1 MDQNNEELLPQDA
14 PETNKII
21 QINIEEQMKT
31 AYIDYSMSVIVGRA
45 LPDVRDGLKPVH
57 RRVLFAMHELG
68 NTFNKP
74 HKKCAR
80 IVGEVLGKYHP
91 HGDVSVYDAMVRMAQ
106 PWSMRYMMI
115 DGQGNFGSQD
125 GDNPAAMRYT
135 EARMLRLGEAMMEDI
150 EKETVDF
157 SLNFDDTLEE
167 PTVLPTRLPN
177 LLLNGSSG
185 IAVGM
190 ATNMMPHNLT
200 EVVDGCLAYI
210 DNNEI
215 TIEELM
221 KYVKAPDFP
230 TGGIIYGI
238 EGIKQGFL
246 TGRGRVVL
254 RGRVTVETMK
264 SGKEMIVITEVPY
277 QVSRDAL
284 AEKIGALVNNKII
297 DGITHVGNESN
308 KEGTRVVVELRR
320 DVVAQVVINQ
330 LYKYSELQTS
340 YGINNVALVNGRP
353 RTLNLKDLISEFITF
368 RHEVVVRRTT
378 YELKEARKRA
388 HILEGY
394 LIALDHLDEV
404 IRLIRN
410 SANPDIAKDGLITS
424 FGMTEIQAK
433 AVLELRLQRLTG
445 MEREKIRE
453 EHAELMK
460 LIAHLEEILGDQA
473 IRYQIIKDELLDVKK
488 KFGDERKSEIQ
499 YMANEMSIEDL
510 IEKEDVVI
518 TVSHL
523 GYIKRT
529 STDEYRSQRR
539 GGRGAMG
546 GKTRDADFI
555 EHLFVASTHHTL
567 LFFTEKGR
575 CFWLKVYEIPEGDK
589 NGKGRAIQNMMQIP
603 ADDKIRTVIDV
614 PKLEDEEYIN
624 SHFVVLCTKRGII
637 KKTNLSDFSRPR
649 ANGIIAITIEEG
661 DQLLDVA
668 LTQDGNYIM
677 MAVKSGRAICFP
689 QEKVRATGRGAIG
702 VFGIELDE
710 NKDEV
715 IGMLCVSK
723 EDVNKQILV
732 VSEKGLGK
740 RTPFLEKI
748 DKTEKTDSAENVDAI
763 IAADPY
769 NLVKLAD
776 AEGNMQEYLLSYRVT
791 NRGGKGVK
799 TINITEKTGGLVG
812 LMGVEEKDDLMI
824 TCESGITIRMKV
836 SAIREAGRAT
846 QGVKLINIDDGDKI
860 AAIAR
865 IADQDDEVEDAELTD
880 VDSEETEGNND
891 NAGAADNA
899 EVPAEE

>member
-1 MDQNNEELLPQDA
+1 MDQNNEDNLPQGA
-14 PETNKII
+14 PEESNKII

-106 PWSMRYMMI
+106 PWSMRYMMV

-157 SLNFDDTLEE
+157 TLNFDDTLEE
-167 PTVLPTRLPN
+167 PTVLPTRLPQ

-190 ATNMMPHNLT
+190 ATNMMPHNLS

-215 TIEELM
+215 TIDELM
-221 KYVKAPDFP
+221 KHVKAPDFP

-238 EGIKQGFL
+238 DGIKQGMH

-254 RGRVTVETMK
+254 RGRVTVETQK
-264 SGKEMIVITEVPY
+264 NGKELIVITEVPY

-320 DVVAQVVINQ
+320 DAVAQVVINQ

-368 RHEVVVRRTT
+368 RHEVIVRRTN
-378 YELKEARKRA
+378 YELREAKKRA

-404 IRLIRN
+404 IKLIRN
-410 SANPDIAKDGLITS
+410 SANPDIAKDGLIS
-424 FGMTEIQAK
+424 EFGMTEIQAK

-460 LIAHLEEILGDQA
+460 LIAHLEEILGNQSM
-473 IRYQIIKDELLDVKK
+473 RYQIIKDELADVKK

-529 STDEYRSQRR
+529 SLAEYRAQRR
-539 GGRGAMG
+539 GGRGAMAG
-546 GKTRDADFI
+546 RTRDEDYI

-567 LFFTEKGR
+567 MFFTEKGR
-575 CFWLKVYEIPEGDK
+575 CFWLKVYEIPEADK
-589 NGKGRAIQNMMQIP
+589 NGKGRAIQNMIQIP
-603 ADDKIRTVIDV
+603 TDDKIRTVIDV
-614 PKLEDEEYIN
+614 PKLEDEEFIN
-624 SHFVVLCTKRGII
+624 SHFVVLCTKKGII
-637 KKTNLSDFSRPR
+637 KKTKLADFSRPR
-649 ANGIIAITIEEG
+649 ANGIIAITIEDG
-661 DQLLDVA
+661 DQLLDVS
-668 LTQDGNYIM
+668 LTQEDYYIM

-702 VFGIELDE
+702 VFGIELE
-710 NKDEV
+710 NEQDEV
-715 IGMLCVSK
+715 IGMICVHK
-723 EDVNKQILV
+723 TDVDKQVLV

-740 RTPFLEKI
+740 RTPFLEKVE
-748 DKTEKTDSAENVDAI
+748 KTENASAEQGE
-763 IAADPY
+763 DPY
-769 NLVKLAD
+769 NLVQIGDDK
-776 AEGNMQEYLLSYRVT
+776 YLLSYRVT

-799 TINITEKTGGLVG
+799 TINVTAKTGALIGLVG
-812 LMGVEEKDDLMI
+812 VKETDDLMI
-824 TCESGITIRMKV
+824 TCESGVTIRMKV

-846 QGVKLINIDDGDKI
+846 QGVKLINIDEGDKI

-865 IADQDDEVEDAELTD
+865 IAEQEDDENTENTD
-880 VDSEETEGNND
+880 GPESTEGED
-891 NAGAADNA
+891 GVSDA
-899 EVPAEE
+899 PAVSE